1 MKTIREPILFKKF
14 PNLKGKVPFI
24 PLITNAPTPVERLSN
39 LEKHLNLK
47 DEKIFIKRDDKDH
60 DVYGGNKLRKFEFI
74 FGKILKKKRKGVITL
89 GGIGTNQGLACAIM
103 TQQLGLKCHLF
114 LAPQPLTWH
123 VQRSLLLYDYF
134 GAKLHLSKSNER
146 ALLKSL
152 VFRLFHPGYFLIPFG
167 ATPIF
172 GFGTSLGTVGFID
185 AMFELKEQIDQGM
198 VPIPDV
204 IFCAGGSIGTSAGL
218 AAGCKLLGL
227 KTKIYAVKVSEDIV
241 INPSNFLKVANKAL
255 KYLHEQDPSLPLME
269 VSENDFK
276 IVEGFRGSS
285 YGIVTEKS
293 QNAVDIVYELEGK
306 ERGFKLDTTYTGKTM
321 AALMDYITK
330 KENKGKTVL
339 FWNTYNSNNL
349 DDYLKETEFNYK
361 KLPRKFHKFYEK
373 TFQCWQIMD
382 CPDELRKKC
391 PAYLNQEYRFWKI
404 TDCPLSE
411 EQKEHAR
418 KQLEQAIIVEKK

>member
-1 MKTIREPILFKKF
+1 METTREPILYKKF

-24 PLITNAPTPVERLSN
+24 PLIPNAPTPVERLTN

-47 DEKIFIKRDDKDH
+47 EEKIFIKRDDKVS

-74 FGKILKKKRKGVITL
+74 FGKILKEKKKGVITL
-89 GGIGTNQGLACAIM
+89 GGIGTNQGLACAIT

-114 LAPQPLTWH
+114 LAPQPVTWH

-152 VFRLFHPGYFLIPFG
+152 VFRLIHPRYFLMPFG
-167 ATPIF
+167 GTPLF

-185 AMFELKEQIDQGM
+185 AMFELKEQIDQGIAS
-198 VPIPDV
+198 IPDV
-204 IFCAGGSIGTSAGL
+204 IFCAGGSIGTAAGIG
-218 AAGCKLLGL
+218 AGCKLLGL
-227 KTKIYAVKVSEDIV
+227 KTKIHVVKVSEDIV

-255 KYLHEQDPSLPLME
+255 NYLHERDPSIPHVE
-269 VSENDFK
+269 VTENDFK
-276 IVEGFRGSS
+276 IIEGYRGSA

-293 QNAVDIVYELEGK
+293 QKAVDLVHELEGK
-306 ERGFKLDTTYTGKTM
+306 EKGFKLDTTYTGKTM
-321 AALMDYITK
+321 AALMDYITEE
-330 KENKGKTVL
+330 ENKGKTVL

-349 DDYLKETEFNYK
+349 DDYLRETEFNYK

-373 TFQCWQIMD
+373 TFQCWQITD
-382 CPDELRKKC
+382 CAKERRKKC

-411 EQKEHAR
+411 EQKEKAR
-418 KQLEQAIIVEKK
+418 KQLEQAIIAEKQ